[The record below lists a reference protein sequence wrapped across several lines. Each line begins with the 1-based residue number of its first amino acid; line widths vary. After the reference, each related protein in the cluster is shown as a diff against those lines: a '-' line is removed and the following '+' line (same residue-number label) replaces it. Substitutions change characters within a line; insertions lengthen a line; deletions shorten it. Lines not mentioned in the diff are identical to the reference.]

1 MKNVKAGHTR
11 PIVCI
16 DAGHYAKYN
25 RSPVVS
31 QYYESEMNWKLHLLL
46 KAELE
51 KYGIQVTTTR
61 TNQSKDMALATR
73 GRASEGADLLLSLH
87 SNAADSEAVKY
98 VVAMYQVDDNCGE
111 MDEQSMEVAEIL
123 AQTVAGVMDLPW
135 QTWSTKSSA
144 DRDGDGYK
152 DDYYGVLRGAHDV
165 HTPGVIIEHGFHT
178 NAATAR
184 WLLVNENLEKLAKA
198 EAVAIAQYFDVKQV
212 QTAPTVQAN
221 YYRVRKSWDDA
232 KSQIGAYSI
241 LDNAKE
247 ACKDGYTVYDWNGK
261 AVYPET
267 KMEYTLEQ
275 FVRDVQAACGAAV
288 DGKAGT
294 ETIGKTVTLSESKN
308 SRHAAVTPVQKRLYV
323 LGYTIV
329 GKADGIAGP
338 KFTAAVTAFQED
350 NKCWV
355 DGEITA
361 RNKTWKKLLG
371 ME

>member
-1 MKNVKAGHTR
+1 MKNVKAGHTH

-25 RSPVVS
+25 RSPVVPE
-31 QYYESEMNWKLHLLL
+31 YYESEMNWKLHLLM

-61 TNQSKDMALATR
+61 ADKNKDLELTAR
-73 GRASEGADLLLSLH
+73 GRASKGADIFLSLH

-111 MDEQSMEVAEIL
+111 MDEQSVEVAELI
-123 AQTVAGVMDLPW
+123 AHTVAGVMDLPW

-144 DRDGDGYK
+144 DRDGNGYK

-198 EAVAIAQYFDVKQV
+198 EAEVIAQYFDVAKGV
-212 QTAPTVQAN
+212 PAEETPTE
-221 YYRVRKSWDDA
+221 
-232 KSQIGAYSI
+232 G
-241 LDNAKE
+241 
-247 ACKDGYTVYDWNGK
+247 T
-261 AVYPET
+261 
-267 KMEYTLEQ
+267 YTLEQ
-275 FVRDVQAACGAAV
+275 FIRDVQRACGAAV
-288 DGKAGT
+288 DGIAGT

-308 SRHAAVTPVQKRLYV
+308 SRHAAVKPVQKRLYA

-329 GKADGIAGP
+329 GEADGIAGP

-361 RNKTWKKLLG
+361 KNKTWKKLLG
-371 ME
+371 VIT